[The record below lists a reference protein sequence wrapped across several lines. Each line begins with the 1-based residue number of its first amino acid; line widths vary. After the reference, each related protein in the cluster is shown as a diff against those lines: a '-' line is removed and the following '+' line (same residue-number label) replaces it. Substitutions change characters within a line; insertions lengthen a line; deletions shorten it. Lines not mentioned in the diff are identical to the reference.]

1 MTSASRRDFLLALGG
16 AALLT
21 RPGAVP
27 LASAAAPL
35 RFGLTPVVLDDQA
48 GFLTAWA
55 QWLSV
60 RLGRPLTFVQRSRY
74 REILDLLLSGRLDL
88 AWICGFPYIR
98 HRHQLPLIVVP
109 RFRGRP
115 LYQSHLIVA
124 KDALVQTWRDLE
136 GRLFAWADPDSNS
149 GYLYPRHLLTQAGK
163 DPDHF
168 FRRTFFTWGHP
179 RSIEAVAVGLAD
191 GAAVDSYVLET
202 LAQRQPALVDRV
214 RVIARSPDFGFP
226 PIVASPALP
235 ESDREALR
243 RVLIDQVQD
252 AEGQALLR
260 ALNLDNFSLENPAL
274 YDGIAEMAA
283 QGRGEVK
290 A

>member
-1 MTSASRRDFLLALGG
+1 MNSTSRRDFLLSLGG
-16 AALLT
+16 VALLA
-21 RPGAVP
+21 RPGSVP
-27 LASAAAPL
+27 RASAAAPL

-74 REILDLLLSGRLDL
+74 REILDLLLSGSLDL
-88 AWICGFPYIR
+88 AWICGYPFIR
-98 HRHQLPLIVVP
+98 YRHLLPLIVVP
-109 RFRGRP
+109 RFQGKP

-124 KDALVQTWRDLE
+124 KDAPMRTWRDLE
-136 GRLFAWADPDSNS
+136 DGLFAWADPDSNS
-149 GYLYPRHLLTQAGK
+149 GYLYPRHLLVHAGK
-163 DPDHF
+163 NPDHF

-191 GAAVDSYVLET
+191 GAAVDSYVLAT
-202 LAQRQPALVDRV
+202 LAQRQPTLVDRV

-226 PIVASPALP
+226 PIVASSALGVT
-235 ESDREALR
+235 DRDTLR
-243 RVLIDQVQD
+243 RILVDQVRD
-252 AEGQALLR
+252 TEGQALLH
-260 ALNLDNFSLENPAL
+260 ALNIDTFSLESPAL
-274 YDGIAEMAA
+274 YDGIAAMAA
-283 QGRGEVK
+283 EGASEVK